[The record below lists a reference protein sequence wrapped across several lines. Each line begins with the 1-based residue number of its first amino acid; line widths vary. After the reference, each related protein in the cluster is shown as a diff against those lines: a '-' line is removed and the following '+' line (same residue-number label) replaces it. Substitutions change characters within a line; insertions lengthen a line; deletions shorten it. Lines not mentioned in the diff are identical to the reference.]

1 MMTLP
6 DVFCLFNRARGTEL
20 VSPDDL
26 LQVPQPDISVRR
38 RKPVGIIAGFVHW
51 PRHGLAAWRRGSS
64 SNLPSLPYSLEM
76 SPSSSSFG
84 NEHSE
89 LLFCTSYSH
98 GLSCGATQAVKHLG
112 KVGAPV
118 ELRDFADGVRV
129 LQSLSHSNE
138 QVTRC
143 RGR

>member
-1 MMTLP
+1 
-6 DVFCLFNRARGTEL
+6 
-20 VSPDDL
+20 
-26 LQVPQPDISVRR
+26 
-38 RKPVGIIAGFVHW
+38 
-51 PRHGLAAWRRGSS
+51 
-64 SNLPSLPYSLEM
+64 M
-76 SPSSSSFG
+76 SPWSSSFG

-89 LLFCTSYSH
+89 LVFCASCSH
-98 GLSCGATQAVKHLG
+98 GLGCGAAQAVKHLG

-143 RGR
+143 RHDEYAVMHHAWPTACSRGVPHIGRW

>member
-1 MMTLP
+1 
-6 DVFCLFNRARGTEL
+6 
-20 VSPDDL
+20 
-26 LQVPQPDISVRR
+26 
-38 RKPVGIIAGFVHW
+38 
-51 PRHGLAAWRRGSS
+51 
-64 SNLPSLPYSLEM
+64 M

-84 NEHSE
+84 KEHSE
-89 LLFCTSYSH
+89 LVFCASYSH
-98 GLSCGATQAVKHLG
+98 GLGCGAAQAVKHLG

-143 RGR
+143 RGRHDAFAVMHHAWPTACSRGVPHIGRWW